1 MPTTESCFVCG
12 REIIQSMKVGQTW
25 RACPWHHDAFQ
36 DESDHVLEQK
46 GEDARRSGPEE
57 GSDTHRSIGH

>member
-1 MPTTESCFVCG
+1 MKEG
-12 REIIQSMKVGQTW
+12 RTW

-46 GEDARRSGPEE
+46 GEDAQRSGPEE